1 MKKCSKVFCQTCPYV
16 VPSNSV
22 KCSLTNQ
29 EVLINSSVT
38 CKTSNVIYCITCKK
52 CSQKYVG
59 ETSKELGQRFA
70 QHPGYVNTYQGKIVE
85 KVFDKSKAVRLIREK
100 LYINLFE
107 SEHRGINRKSQLTTK
122 HKAVANY
129 HWVVYAHLPPVISA
143 VQTHFLFVASWLHC
157 SPIVFQNNVQ

>member
-1 MKKCSKVFCQTCPYV
+1 MVNDSPHLKQVFPAPPLVAYRRPHNLRDKLVKAKVPDPPSRPTREVPGMKKCSKVFCQTCPYV

-70 QHPGYVNTYQGKIVE
+70 QHRGYVNTYQGKNDVE
-85 KVFDKSKAVRLIREK
+85 
-100 LYINLFE
+100 
-107 SEHRGINRKSQLTTK
+107 LTRQTFCLTM
-122 HKAVANY
+122 
-129 HWVVYAHLPPVISA
+129 WSSLPRNI
-143 VQTHFLFVASWLHC
+143 
-157 SPIVFQNNVQ
+157 